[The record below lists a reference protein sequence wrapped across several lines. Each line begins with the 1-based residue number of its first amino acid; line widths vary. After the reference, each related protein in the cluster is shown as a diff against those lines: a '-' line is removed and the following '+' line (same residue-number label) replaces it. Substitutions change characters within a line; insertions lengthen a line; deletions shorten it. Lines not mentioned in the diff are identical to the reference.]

1 MSFIRNL
8 QKQVYWSVL
17 CKCLCF
23 STHSWNSLPLLLL
36 CSLCLSPGLQNRE
49 WASILEILSSRVWE
63 NFNRNCNKG
72 VWFQHHLQNLVAFA
86 TTCKRAILWI
96 YGHVFPVVILIL
108 GSLPHCVSSDLYW
121 TLNTL
126 GKAQGVGLHWNKGL
140 GGRPEG
146 GGQIW
151 KSFAPDTITW
161 CKNFT
166 RFLYKISCDTQW
178 VEAHAILFKSLSGYC
193 T

>member
-1 MSFIRNL
+1 MLFNTQL
-8 QKQVYWSVL
+8 K
-17 CKCLCF
+17 F
-23 STHSWNSLPLLLL
+23 SPTPAPLLSVFVSRIAKIVSE
-36 CSLCLSPGLQNRE
+36 CQFWKF
-49 WASILEILSSRVWE
+49 WAHECERISTAIW
-63 NFNRNCNKG
+63 NKG
-72 VWFQHHLQNLVAFA
+72 VSFQHHLQNLVAFA

-121 TLNTL
+121 TLNAL

-146 GGQIW
+146 GAQIW

-166 RFLYKISCDTQW
+166 RFFYKISCDTQW
-178 VEAHAILFKSLSGYC
+178 VEGHAILF
-193 T
+193 